1 MATVEP
7 GPAQHNGP
15 DRLQT
20 RK

>member
-7 GPAQHNGP
+7 GAAQHNSP